1 MLGTIAIENTKA
13 IKALEETSDVA
24 EETAVTVE
32 KAAEKTEDAG
42 EKTENA
48 FTGIGNAA
56 LGLGKFVLTAG
67 AALGGAWFAAVEGT
81 REYRAEMG
89 LLDAAFLKSGHTSAE
104 AKQTYSDL
112 NAVLGDTGQ
121 AVEAAQHIA
130 LIADNEKEMNELT
143 HIGTGIFA
151 NFGASL
157 PLEGL
162 FEAVNH
168 TASLGEVQG
177 SLADALE
184 WSGITVEEFN
194 EKLEKISSEEERQD
208 LIVKTLQDTYGKAG
222 DQYKETN
229 KDVMAA
235 NQAQE
240 RLTDAFAEFGR
251 IGEPILTN
259 IKNAVAAFVEA
270 AAPKLEQLIQKVKDV
285 KTWVQENEQTIINWG
300 AAIAGATV
308 TIGLFLL
315 ILNWSKIMT
324 AAKTALMAVR
334 TAVLLFNAAL
344 KANPIGLV
352 ISLLAGLV
360 TAFILLWNNNESF
373 RKFWLDLW
381 AKIKSACATAVEWIK
396 DKLDSLG
403 KVAKKVGDWF
413 GDIKDS
419 AVESFDDAWKS
430 VKKVIDKITG
440 LFPLNIGKIF
450 DNIKIPKITVSGGK
464 APYGI
469 AGFGKLPN
477 FDVKWNAEGAIFSR
491 PTIFD
496 TRAGYQGVGEGREA
510 EAVTPI
516 GKLLDY
522 VTTAVR
528 SENGNLGQIIIDQN
542 RLLMELLTRIVPH
555 DVRLNTGALVGE
567 LLPAVDTGLSVR
579 YSHVG
584 RGNVR

>member
-1 MLGTIAIENTKA
+1 MAAIEG
-13 IKALEETSDVA
+13 S
-24 EETAVTVE
+24 
-32 KAAEKTEDAG
+32 
-42 EKTENA
+42 
-48 FTGIGNAA
+48 
-56 LGLGKFVLTAG
+56 
-67 AALGGAWFAAVEGT
+67 

-89 LLDAAFLKSGHTSAE
+89 LLDAAFQASGHNSTE
-104 AKQTYSDL
+104 AKNTYSDL

-130 LIADNEKEMNELT
+130 LIADNEKEMNQLT

-208 LIVKTLQDTYGKAG
+208 LIVKTLQDTYSKAG

-229 KDVMAA
+229 KDVMEA
-235 NQAQE
+235 NKAQE
-240 RLTDAFAEFGR
+240 RLTDAFAELGR

-270 AAPKLEQLIQKVKDV
+270 AAPKLEELIQKVKDV
-285 KTWVQENEQTIINWG
+285 KTWVQENEQTIKDW
-300 AAIAGATV
+300 AAVIAGATV
-308 TIGLFLL
+308 SVGLFLL
-315 ILNWSKIMT
+315 VLNWGKIMG
-324 AAKTALMAVR
+324 AAKTAILGVK
-334 TAVLLFNAAL
+334 TAVLLLNAAM
-344 KANPIGLV
+344 KANIIGLIV
-352 ISLLAGLV
+352 SLIAGLV
-360 TAFILLWNNNESF
+360 TAFILLWKNNEDF

-381 AKIKSACATAVEWIK
+381 AKIKSACATAVDWIK

-403 KVAKKVGDWF
+403 KVAKKVGEWF

-419 AVESFDDAWKS
+419 AVESFDDAWKT

-440 LFPLNIGKIF
+440 LFPLKLGKIF
-450 DNIKIPKITVSGGK
+450 DNIKIPKISVSGGE

-469 AGFGKLPN
+469 AGFGKLPS
-477 FDVKWNAEGAIFSR
+477 FSVKWNAEGGILTQ
-491 PTIFD
+491 PTIFGRMGN
-496 TRAGYQGVGEGREA
+496 TLLGGGEAGKEA
-510 EAVTPI
+510 ILPLDRLADFVTEAVRT
-516 GKLLDY
+516 
-522 VTTAVR
+522 
-528 SENGNLGQIIIDQN
+528 ENGILGRIIIEQN
-542 RLLMELLTRIVPH
+542 RLMMDFLRRTIPTGVY
-555 DVRLNTGALVGE
+555 LNKNALVGE
-567 LLPAVDTGLSVR
+567 LIPAVDTGLSDR
-579 YSHVG
+579 YMHVQ